1 MTHSQV
7 TIVGAGIVGACIAR
21 SLEKEGHDVVLVDRN
36 DPGSGCSFGNSG
48 AILSLGASTQLPG
61 PRLLA
66 QIPGMLLDRNAP
78 LVLRWRHLPG
88 LMPWLAAFVA
98 GCRESRQV
106 ETAHAMATLLSD
118 TTGAYDR
125 LLKDSSAD
133 ALIRRNGALGL
144 SRTDD
149 WFAGDSWRRELNAS
163 LGARMEEVS
172 REDLDQLEPSLSAS
186 VVRAMYYPDAY
197 STLDPARLTQQ
208 IVRDAL
214 AKGSRFVQ
222 AEVRDIRIENGKPTV
237 LATDKGEMKIDRLI
251 VAAGAYSHQVA
262 RKMGIR
268 VLLNTERGYHV
279 DLEGTATGLQRVLL
293 HGEHAL
299 AINPRPNG
307 LRIAGTVEFASLD
320 ASPDYRRAQALWN
333 KGREVLK
340 ETCENDP
347 PHMSFWMGRRPTL
360 PDYRPVIGPAPGLKN
375 CWFAFGHQHLG
386 MSLAARTGEILADL
400 VAARD
405 PGVNLAPFRADRF

>member
-1 MTHSQV
+1 MVQSKV

-21 SLEKEGHDVVLVDRN
+21 CLGKAGHEVVLVDRN

-48 AILSLGASTQLPG
+48 AILSLSASTQLPG

-88 LMPWLAAFVA
+88 LMPWLAAFVV
-98 GCRESRQV
+98 GCRDSRQV
-106 ETAHAMATLLSD
+106 ETARAMATLLSD

-125 LLKDSSAD
+125 LLKGSPAD
-133 ALIRRNGALGL
+133 ALIRRNGTLGL

-149 WFAGDSWRRELNAS
+149 WFSGDSWRRELNAS
-163 LGARMEEVS
+163 LGARMTEVS
-172 REDLDQLEPSLSAS
+172 REELDQMEPSLSSS
-186 VVRAMYYPDAY
+186 VVRAMFYPDAY
-197 STLDPARLTQQ
+197 STLDPAGLTQQ
-208 IVRDAL
+208 IVRDTL
-214 AKGSRFVQ
+214 AEGGQFVQ
-222 AEVRDIRIENGKPTV
+222 AEVQDISVENGKPTALV
-237 LATDKGEMKIDRLI
+237 TDKGVMAVDRLI

-279 DLEGTATGLQRVLL
+279 DLDGTATGLQRVLL

-299 AINPRPNG
+299 AINPRSDG

-320 ASPDYRRAQALWN
+320 APPDYRRARALWH

-340 ETCENDP
+340 ETCDREP
-347 PHMSFWMGRRPTL
+347 PNMSFWMGRRPTL

-386 MSLAARTGEILADL
+386 MSLAARTGEIVADL
-400 VAARD
+400 VADRD
-405 PGVNLAPFRADRF
+405 PGVNLAPFRANRF